1 MNILVVGCGKV
12 GAMLCDALSNQGHDV
27 SVVSASADD
36 FELLS
41 DDFNGFTTTGFP
53 IDQDVLRK
61 AGIESCDALVAAVAD
76 DSINIMVAQMAK
88 QFYNVPKVI
97 ARIYDSGLENVFSHF
112 GFTTVC
118 PSNLTVD
125 SLSNELNDLDVAHR
139 AQFGTHI
146 TSFTVMDIPK
156 EYIGCNVSDIVFEKN
171 EILYAIEH
179 ADNTFVMVGLKNEIL
194 LKGDRLIFSKLVD

>member
-12 GAMLCDALSNQGHDV
+12 GAMLCDTLSAQGHDV
-27 SVVSASADD
+27 SVVSADADD
-36 FELLS
+36 FGLLS
-41 DDFNGFTTTGFP
+41 DEFNGFTTTGFP
-53 IDQDVLRK
+53 IDQEVLKK

-76 DSINIMVAQMAK
+76 DSINIMVAQMAR

-97 ARIYDSGLENVFSHF
+97 ARIYDSQLESVFSHF

-125 SLSNELNDLDVAHR
+125 SISNELNDFDVAHR

-156 EYIGCNVSDIVFEKN
+156 EYIGCNVSDIVFEKD

-194 LKGDRLIFSKLVD
+194 LKGDKLIFSKLVD